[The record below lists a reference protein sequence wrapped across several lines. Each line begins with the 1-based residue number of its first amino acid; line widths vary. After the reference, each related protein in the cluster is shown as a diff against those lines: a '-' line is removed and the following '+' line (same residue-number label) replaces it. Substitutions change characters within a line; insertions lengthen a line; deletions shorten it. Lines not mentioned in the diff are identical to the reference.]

1 MSRRRIRILVA
12 VVAVFGLA
20 LAAIAGWGSKGD
32 LGSREKSF
40 LARVQALFSGR
51 NEPALRVSG
60 NIELVDVEVSFKIGG
75 RVVERLVDEGELVE
89 GGQRIAVLE
98 NEDLKKDVE
107 AKTAAVRAAQAAWE
121 EIENG
126 SREEE
131 IKAAEAAQEAAAQ
144 RFLELQHGSR
154 PQEIEAAEAALQS
167 AQAERTRLAD
177 ELERAKKLFF
187 QDRVLAEEDYKR
199 QEAAFQIADAR
210 WREASQRATL
220 VRLGPRDEQKL
231 QAKAAL
237 DQATW
242 QCRLVK
248 AGARREVRDQ
258 AKAKLDEAKAA
269 LELAA
274 TRLRYSEAFAPPIPR
289 APWAEQESRKWVVLS
304 KNVEPGEYV
313 APGTPVVT
321 IGDLARPW
329 LRAYID
335 AENHDKVKYGQ
346 RARVFSNLMP
356 GKSFEGRVGFIASEA
371 EFTPKNVQTE
381 KERTKLVYRIKIYVD
396 NPNLE
401 LKRGMPADAEILLE
415 EP

>member
-12 VVAVFGLA
+12 IAAVAV
-20 LAAIAGWGSKGD
+20 LAAVLAG
-32 LGSREKSF
+32 LGSQGKPGNRENG
-40 LARVQALFSGR
+40 LVARVRALFFGHGER
-51 NEPALRVSG
+51 ALRVSG

-89 GGQRIAVLE
+89 AGQRIAALE

-107 AKTAAVRAAQAAWE
+107 AKTAAVRLAQAAWE

-131 IKAAEAAQEAAAQ
+131 IKAAEAAQEKAAQ
-144 RFLELQHGSR
+144 LFLELQHGSR
-154 PQEIEAAEAALQS
+154 PEEIAVAEAALQS
-167 AQAERTRLAD
+167 AQAERTLAAD

-187 QDRVLAEEDYKR
+187 QERVLAEEDYKR
-199 QEAAFQIADAR
+199 REAAFQVADAR
-210 WREASQRATL
+210 WNEANQRAML
-220 VRLGPRDEQKL
+220 VKLGPRDEQKL

-258 AKAKLDEAKAA
+258 VRAKLDEAKAA
-269 LELAA
+269 LELAK
-274 TRLRYSEAFAPPIPR
+274 TRWNYSEVFAPPLPR
-289 APWAEQESRKWVVLS
+289 APWADQEPRKWVVLS

-335 AENHDKVKYGQ
+335 AEYQDKVKYGQ

-401 LKRGMPADAEILLE
+401 LKRGMPADAEISLD

>member
-1 MSRRRIRILVA
+1 MSRHAVRNLGVLLAAAVLAVAAFVGLGGRGNLGRPEEGLVA
-12 VVAVFGLA
+12 
-20 LAAIAGWGSKGD
+20 
-32 LGSREKSF
+32 
-40 LARVQALFSGR
+40 RVKALFLGR
-51 NEPALRVSG
+51 GERALRVSG

-75 RVVERLVDEGELVE
+75 RVIERQVDEGELVE
-89 GGQRIAVLE
+89 AGQRVAALE
-98 NEDLKKDVE
+98 NEDLKRDIE
-107 AKTAAVRAAQAAWE
+107 AKTAAVRAAQAMWE

-131 IKAAEAAQEAAAQ
+131 IKAAEAAQEKAAQ
-144 RFLELQHGSR
+144 LFLELQHGSR

-167 AQAERTRLAD
+167 AQAERARLAD

-187 QDRVLAEEDYKR
+187 QERVLAEEDYKR
-199 QEAAFQIADAR
+199 QEAAFMIADAR
-210 WREASQRATL
+210 WREASHRATL
-220 VRLGPRDEQKL
+220 VKLGPRDEQKL

-248 AGARREVRDQ
+248 AGARREARDQ

-269 LELAA
+269 LELAK
-274 TRLRYSEAFAPPIPR
+274 TRLTYSEAFAPPLPR
-289 APWAEQESRKWVVLS
+289 APWGDQEPRRWVVLS

-346 RARVFSNLMP
+346 RARVFSSLMP
-356 GKSFEGRVGFIASEA
+356 GKSYEGRVGFIASEA
-371 EFTPKNVQTE
+371 EFTPKSVQTE

-396 NPNLE
+396 NPQLE
-401 LKRGMPADAEILLE
+401 LKRGMPADAEILLDA
-415 EP
+415 P